1 MWETLLAPALFLSL
15 VKTDRTKSPGLDS
28 DSLTRKVSGSS
39 RATRSFSAFG
49 PDRWPWYHLGHEH
62 MHWWFTNAL
71 LCHTWIYQL
80 LLCAEEEVQRF
91 AISSLSCTLSVCHF
105 DKWEAAAKI
114 RLIINSLFSL
124 PPSCRLWAEPCC
136 MSAERPQCPI
146 QVYFRAQPK
155 TANFAFFVGLTDRIL
170 LIVMPFIVHTVFA
183 LMNAL
188 LGPSCV
194 VT

>member
-1 MWETLLAPALFLSL
+1 MWETLLAPLLFLSL

-39 RATRSFSAFG
+39 RATRSFSALG
-49 PDRWPWYHLGHEH
+49 PDRWPWYHLGHEQR
-62 MHWWFTNAL
+62 HWWFTNAL
-71 LCHTWIYQL
+71 EYISFLG
-80 LLCAEEEVQRF
+80 AKEEVQCR
-91 AISSLSCTLSVCHF
+91 AISSLSCTLSVCHPG
-105 DKWEAAAKI
+105 KRAAKI

-124 PPSCRLWAEPCC
+124 PPPCRLWAKVCC
-136 MSAERPQCPI
+136 MSAERLPCPI

-155 TANFAFFVGLTDRIL
+155 TASANFAFFVGLTSRVL
-170 LIVMPFIVHTVFA
+170 LIVVPCRVHRVFA

-188 LGPSCV
+188 LRPSCV